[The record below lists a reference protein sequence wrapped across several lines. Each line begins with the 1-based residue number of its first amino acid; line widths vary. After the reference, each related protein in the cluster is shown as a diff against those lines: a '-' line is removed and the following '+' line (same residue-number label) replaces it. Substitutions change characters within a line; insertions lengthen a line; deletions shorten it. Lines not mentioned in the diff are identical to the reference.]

1 MECIKN
7 YELKEDPEGAY
18 MVASRNLTPGE
29 VIFIEK
35 PGKG

>member
-7 YELKEDPEGAY
+7 YELKEDSEGAY
-18 MVASRNLTPGE
+18 MVASRNLTPVE